1 MTPALLLSL
10 LATVGIGVPTTARA
24 APPPDSVAPPEA
36 FDLQGHRGARGLAPE
51 NTIPA
56 FRRALAIGV
65 TTLEMDVV
73 VSGDG
78 AVVVSHEPWM
88 HPDICTLPSGAP
100 VPEDDAR
107 GHNLYQM
114 PYVDIKRYDCGRR
127 RHPDFPRQ
135 APQPAVKPRLHD
147 VIAMAEAYMAEHD
160 RSPAFYNVEI
170 KSRPAWDGTFH
181 PEPEAFAQRVLEVV
195 RERGV
200 AARTTIQSFDERALR
215 AARRLRGD
223 RDADTAV
230 ELALLVP
237 GGTAEALP
245 DQLDALGFVPA
256 VYSPAHAAVDAALLR
271 AAHDRGLRVV
281 PWTVNERD
289 AMRRLIRLGVDGLI
303 TDYPDAGMDV
313 VETMSVGE

>member
-1 MTPALLLSL
+1 MPA
-10 LATVGIGVPTTARA
+10 TAGA

-88 HPDICTLPSGAP
+88 NPDICTLPSGAP

-114 PYVDIKRYDCGRR
+114 PYADIKRYDCGRR
-127 RHPDFPRQ
+127 QHPDFPRQ
-135 APQPAVKPRLHD
+135 ASQPAVKPRLHD
-147 VIAMAEAYMAEHD
+147 VIQMAEAYVAEHD
-160 RSPAFYNVEI
+160 RSPAFYNIEI
-170 KSRPAWDGTFH
+170 KSRPKWDGTFH
-181 PEPEAFAQRVLEVV
+181 PEPKAFAQRVLEVV
-195 RERGV
+195 HERGI
-200 AARTTIQSFDERALR
+200 AAQATIQSFDERALR
-215 AARRLRGD
+215 AARRLRED

-230 ELALLVP
+230 ELALLVTD
-237 GGTAEALP
+237 GTAEALP

-256 VYSPAHAAVDAALLR
+256 VYSPAHTAVDAGLLR

-289 AMRRLIRLGVDGLI
+289 TMRRLIRLGVDGLI
-303 TDYPDAGMDV
+303 TDYPDTGMDV